1 MGNIIKSTLILAL
14 IAFIA
19 SMALSHINR
28 ITYPNILK
36 QEKQRQDDALKA
48 VLPGYTILEQK
59 RANADGGEF
68 KYWIGGR
75 VDNDK
80 TLRGYAFVTE
90 KSGYSGVVK
99 SMVGVDERG
108 IILGISILQ
117 QTETPG
123 LGARCIEI
131 ASKETFF
138 GHFFGKSTG
147 DEEESSPW
155 FQEQFKG
162 LDANRRIEILKK
174 GDWTEDMKGELI
186 ERNAISAIT
195 GATITSRTVRDS
207 IERGITRL
215 KAVVAFTPEEGK

>member
-28 ITYPNILK
+28 ITYPSILK
-36 QEKQRQDDALKA
+36 QEKQKQDDALKT
-48 VLPGYTILEQK
+48 VLPGYTIVEQK
-59 RANADGGEF
+59 RVNVDGGEF
-68 KYWIGGR
+68 IYWMGER
-75 VDNDK
+75 ADNEK
-80 TLRGYAFVTE
+80 TVKGYAFLTE
-90 KSGYSGVVK
+90 KSGYSGLLK
-99 SMVGVDERG
+99 SMIGVDDRG
-108 IILGISILQ
+108 IIIGISILQ

-138 GHFFGKSTG
+138 GHFFGDSKG
-147 DEEESSPW
+147 DEEQSPPW
-155 FQEQFKG
+155 FQEQFNG

-174 GDWTEDMKGELI
+174 GDWTQDMREELI

-207 IERGITRL
+207 IERGIKRL
-215 KAVVAFTPEEGK
+215 KMVVDLTVEEGK

>member
-36 QEKQRQDDALKA
+36 QEKQKQDDALKA
-48 VLPGYTILEQK
+48 VLPGYTIVEQK
-59 RANADGGEF
+59 RADVDGGQF
-68 KYWIGGR
+68 IYFIGER
-75 VDNDK
+75 IDNDK

-108 IILGISILQ
+108 IILGVSILQ

-131 ASKETFF
+131 ATKETFF
-138 GHFFGKSTG
+138 GHFFGDSTG
-147 DEEESSPW
+147 DEEQSPPW

-162 LDANRRIEILKK
+162 LDVNRRIEILKK
-174 GDWTEDMKGELI
+174 GDWSQDMREELI
-186 ERNAISAIT
+186 GKNAISAIT

-207 IERGITRL
+207 IESGIIRL
-215 KAVVAFTPEEGK
+215 KMVVEFTVEEGK